1 MRFYKTIEPLQNKQ
15 FIKKLNEASEINKRA
30 KSRNNQYIVGLNQ
43 IINMKRVKV
52 ESGKEMFVMDL
63 PFNSFICVDTM
74 VLCMKKAKIKTT
86 SHKLDAYAKHI
97 GMGKHDVPY
106 FVQH

>member
-1 MRFYKTIEPLQNKQ
+1 MKNKGH
-15 FIKKLNEASEINKRA
+15 
-30 KSRNNQYIVGLNQ
+30 QYIVGLNQ
-43 IINMKRVKV
+43 IINTKRIKV

-97 GMGKHDVPY
+97 GMAKHDIPY